1 MVKGTLGKIPKKS
14 PHFEEFFFEIAKKFR
29 GFGQISSFLLL
40 ELPYLAN
47 RF

>member
-14 PHFEEFFFEIAKKFR
+14 PHFKEIFFEIAKNFR
-29 GFGQISSFLLL
+29 GLGQISSFLLL
-40 ELPYLAN
+40 KLPYLAN